1 MPPFQYPAA
10 LEQFSSFPSPGHA
23 FNSTHLCLR
32 TMKQRTGT
40 KRPSTMLAGG
50 LRFATVGDCLDFLP
64 PDERA
69 LTEHLREL
77 LLAEA
82 PELKERLSFNVPF
95 YKVRKDI
102 CFLWPASVLWGNRK
116 TYAGVRLGFAYGVLL
131 PSAAG
136 YLEGGGRKQVYWR
149 DLTAITPADER
160 MIRTLLREAVRV
172 DAERAGGLK

>member
-1 MPPFQYPAA
+1 MESHRHANNGMKSK
-10 LEQFSSFPSPGHA
+10 ESKGH
-23 FNSTHLCLR
+23 STL
-32 TMKQRTGT
+32 
-40 KRPSTMLAGG
+40 LAGG
-50 LRFATVGDCLDFLP
+50 LRFATVQECLNYLP

-82 PELKERLSFNVPF
+82 PELQERLSFNVPF

-102 CFLWPASVLWGNRK
+102 CFLWPASVLWGKRK

-136 YLEGGGRKQVYWR
+136 YLEGGNRKQVHWR
-149 DLTAITPADER
+149 DLTSITTADER
-160 MIRTLLREAVRV
+160 MIRTLLCEAIHV
-172 DAERAGGLK
+172 DAERAGGLR